1 MFFRDK
7 LKNIR
12 NSKFCRLNYL
22 ELLGLCVLDHFSL

>member
-7 LKNIR
+7 LKNNR

-22 ELLGLCVLDHFSL
+22 ELLGLCVLGHFSL